1 MINIVN
7 WVWLCWQRID
17 LRAFES
23 QAIFSEGRLYLS
35 VFLLTDSTDIVFSD
49 NDSQNPLST
58 GIYRVSQKTWTLFE
72 NAITPSVMKETCP
85 NFL

>member
-1 MINIVN
+1 M
-7 WVWLCWQRID
+7 
-17 LRAFES
+17 
-23 QAIFSEGRLYLS
+23 
-35 VFLLTDSTDIVFSD
+35 FLLTDSTDIVFSD

-85 NFL
+85 NFLWL